1 MRSARRLAVLLVAAL
16 VAGLGVRPAAAQY
29 FRFGKNKVQY
39 EALDWQYLQ
48 SEHFDVYYY
57 EPGGQALA
65 DFTARA
71 SEEAYAHIEELF
83 GYQITDRIALLVYQS
98 HNDFAVT
105 NAVDL
110 PVYSEGIGGV
120 TELFKNRIAIPFTG
134 DYRDFRRVIHH
145 ELVHAVVNDMFY
157 GGSIQSVIQNGIRL
171 RIPLWFN
178 EGLAE
183 YSALGWDTNSDMYVR
198 DAIVNDYLAPI
209 ERLNGYFAYRGGQGV
224 WDYVAA
230 QYGRE
235 KITEI
240 LQRLRVSRSVGGSF
254 KRATGLDLDDLSE
267 RWHDALK
274 AVYFPEVTARA
285 SLDQIAKPL
294 VTDENGG
301 FYNTGAAISPQG
313 DKVAFLTAKGALFD
327 VYVVETTGEAAP
339 RKIIDGQN
347 NVQFESLRILS
358 PGLSWG
364 PDGERLAVAVK
375 SGRSDAIAIVDVA
388 TGETVHYRVPGL
400 DAVISVKWSPLGNRI
415 AFEGTRGPQS
425 DIYVLDLGTNE
436 TRNLT
441 GDVFSDHEPAW
452 SPDGRTLAFHSDR
465 GAFLDTHTYTAES
478 FSILDH
484 DYAQK
489 DLYRIDLD
497 APERLERLTD
507 TPDWDD
513 QSAAFGGDRL
523 LFVSDRNG
531 VYNLWEEDL
540 ATGEERPLTDLVTGV
555 TQVSLSADGRR
566 AALVALNEGIPSIYL
581 LRDPFGGAP
590 EAPLRPTVW
599 AQRVEGAV
607 AQPSPALAL
616 AGAAALDA
624 NPILRE
630 AANDRPFVADP
641 MRERRLG
648 ETLPSTGS
656 GQAVASAVETL
667 GTNGIEIGGTNGHD
681 PFGLGGAPEP
691 TAPDDPDAADD
702 DESEAGVAD
711 STAYGTIRVDFR
723 NYDFSD
729 AFDEAQRLRAERI
742 RPRFE
747 PVDHVNEDGS
757 FKEKP
762 YKLKFSPDIVYGN
775 LGYDAIYGVQSLT
788 QMVFSDMLGN
798 HQIFAATNLIID
810 LRNSDY
816 LLSYQYLPR
825 RTDYALT
832 GFHLAR
838 QLTDF
843 SRETIYRYRNY
854 GLTVSASYPLDKFR
868 RVEGELSVLGT
879 SLTDLVDPALRSRS
893 RAFLYPALT
902 YTHDSTVP
910 GFLFPSGG
918 RRYAFR
924 VAGSPGLSVAFATF
938 LADARQYVGLGPWYS
953 FAFRLSAGVSLGPDP
968 QRFYAAGVQNWINPD
983 FRSIPIEDENDF
995 IFATPVLP
1003 LRGFGIDER
1012 GGTRFGLANA
1022 EFRFPL
1028 FAAILPG
1035 PIPVLPLYNL
1045 QGTAFADVGTLYSD
1059 DFNLWRTNDEGREVL
1074 DDLLVGTGVG
1084 LRTILLGYPLRLDW
1098 AWPYTGRGFGDAQFY
1113 FSIGLDF

>member
-1 MRSARRLAVLLVAAL
+1 MRFARRFAVLVVAAL
-16 VAGLGVRPAAAQY
+16 VAGLGVPREAEAQY

-48 SEHFDVYYY
+48 STHFDVYYY
-57 EPGGQALA
+57 EPGGEALA
-65 DFTARA
+65 SFTARA
-71 SEEAYAHIEELF
+71 AEDAYAQIEELF

-120 TELFKNRIAIPFTG
+120 TELFKNRIAVPFTG

-145 ELVHAVVNDMFY
+145 ELVHAVINDMFY

-198 DAIVNDYLAPI
+198 DAILEDYLAPI
-209 ERLNGYFAYRGGQGV
+209 ERLNGYFAYRGGQSV
-224 WDYVAA
+224 WDYVAV

-240 LQRLRVSRSVGGSF
+240 LQRLRVSRSVNGSF
-254 KRATGLDLDDLSE
+254 KRATGLDLEDLSE

-274 AVYFPEVTARA
+274 AVYFPEVTART

-327 VYVVETTGEAAP
+327 VYVVETTGEAEP

-364 PDGERLAVAVK
+364 PEGDRLAVAVK
-375 SGRSDAIAIVDVA
+375 SGRSDAIAIVNVA
-388 TGETVHYRVPGL
+388 TGETVHYRVTDL
-400 DAVISVKWSPLGNRI
+400 DGIISVKWSPTGERI

-425 DIYVLDLGTNE
+425 DIYVLDLETE
-436 TRNLT
+436 QTRNLT
-441 GDVFSDHEPAW
+441 ADVFSDHEPAW

-465 GAFLDTHTYTAES
+465 GAFLDLRRYTAES
-478 FSILDH
+478 FSMLDH

-489 DLYRIDLD
+489 DLYRLDLD
-497 APERLERLTD
+497 NPERLERLTD

-513 QSAAFGGDRL
+513 QSAAFGGGRL

-531 VYNLWEEDL
+531 IYNLWEKDL
-540 ATGEERPLTDLVTGV
+540 ETGEERPLTDLITGV
-555 TQVSLSADGRR
+555 TQVSLSTDGRR
-566 AALVALNEGIPSIYL
+566 AALVALNEGVPSIYL
-581 LRDPFGGAP
+581 LRDPFGGKP

-599 AQRVEGAV
+599 AQRVEGEV
-607 AQPSPALAL
+607 SQPAPALAL
-616 AGAAALDA
+616 AGAATLDA

-630 AANDRPFVADP
+630 AANLQPFVADP
-641 MRERRLG
+641 MRKRRLG
-648 ETLPSTGS
+648 EPLI
-656 GQAVASAVETL
+656 ASAMDAIGVDDVEVA
-667 GTNGIEIGGTNGHD
+667 GTNGAGPGGTNGHGGTNGYD
-681 PFGLGGAPEP
+681 PSDEG
-691 TAPDDPDAADD
+691 APDD
-702 DESEAGVAD
+702 AGVAD

-729 AFDEAQRLRAERI
+729 AFDEAQRAREEQLQ
-742 RPRFE
+742 PRFE
-747 PVDHVNEDGS
+747 PVDNVNEDGS
-757 FKEKP
+757 FKEKR
-762 YKLKFSPDIVYGN
+762 YKLRFSPDIVYGN
-775 LGYDAIYGVQSLT
+775 LGYDAIYGVQSVT

-798 HQIFAATNLIID
+798 HRIFAATNLIID

-825 RTDYALT
+825 RTDYAVT

-843 SRETIYRYRNY
+843 TRETIYRYRNY
-854 GLTVSASYPLDKFR
+854 GLTFSASYPLDKFR
-868 RVEGELSVLGT
+868 RVEGEMSVLGT

-893 RAFLYPALT
+893 RAFLYPAVT
-902 YTHDSTVP
+902 YTHDSTEP

-918 RRYAFR
+918 RRYALR
-924 VAGSPGLSVAFATF
+924 LAGSPGISVAFATL
-938 LADARQYVGLGPWYS
+938 LADARQYVGIGPWYS
-953 FAFRLSAGVSLGPDP
+953 FAFRASAGVSLGPDP

-995 IFATPVLP
+995 VFATPVLP

-1012 GGTRFGLANA
+1012 GGTKFGLVNA

-1045 QGTAFADVGTLYSD
+1045 QGTAFADVGTLYAD
-1059 DFNLWRTNDEGREVL
+1059 DFNLWRTNEEGQEVL
-1074 DDLLVGTGVG
+1074 DDLLVGMGVG

-1098 AWPYTGRGFGDAQFY
+1098 AWPYTGRGFGDSQFY

>member
-1 MRSARRLAVLLVAAL
+1 MPAVRVLSYCLAAAL
-16 VAGLGVRPAAAQY
+16 VAGLGVRPAEAQY

-48 SEHFDVYYY
+48 STHFDVYYY
-57 EPGGQALA
+57 EPGGKALA

-71 SEEAYAHIEELF
+71 AEDAYLQIEELF
-83 GYQITDRIALLVYQS
+83 GYRITDRIALLVYQS

-120 TELFKNRIAIPFTG
+120 TELFKNRIAVPFTG

-145 ELVHAVVNDMFY
+145 ELVHAVINDMFY
-157 GGSIQSVIQNGIRL
+157 GGSIQSVIQNDIQL

-198 DAIVNDYLAPI
+198 DAVVHDYLAPVD
-209 ERLNGYFAYRGGQGV
+209 RLSGYFAYRGGQAV
-224 WDYVAA
+224 WDYVAT

-240 LQRLRVSRSVGGSF
+240 LQRLRVSRSVRGSF
-254 KRATGLDLDDLSE
+254 KRATGLDLDDFSE
-267 RWHDALK
+267 RWHEALK
-274 AVYFPEVTARA
+274 AVYFPEVAARS
-285 SLDQIAKPL
+285 SLDQVAKAL

-301 FYNTGAAISPQG
+301 SYNTGAAISPQG
-313 DKVAFLTAKGALFD
+313 DKVAFLTAEGALFD
-327 VYVVETTGEAAP
+327 VFVVETSGGGEP

-364 PDGERLAVAVK
+364 PEGDRLAVAVK
-375 SGRSDAIAIVDVA
+375 SGQGDAIAIVDVA
-388 TGETVHYRVPGL
+388 TRETVHYRVPEI
-400 DAVISVKWSPLGNRI
+400 DAIISVKWSPQGDRI
-415 AFEGTRGPQS
+415 AFEGTQGPQS
-425 DIYVLDLGTNE
+425 DIYVLDLE
-436 TRNLT
+436 TEQTVNLT
-441 GDVFSDHEPAW
+441 ADVFSDHEPAW
-452 SPDGRTLAFHSDR
+452 SPDGRALVFHSDR
-465 GAFLDTHTYTAES
+465 GDHVETGRWTAET
-478 FSILDH
+478 FDMLDH

-489 DLYRIDLD
+489 DLYRLDLD
-497 APERLERLTD
+497 APGQLERLTFD
-507 TPDWDD
+507 ADWDE
-513 QSAAFGGDRL
+513 QSAAFGDDPDRL

-531 VYNLWEEDL
+531 IYNLWEKNL
-540 ATGEERPLTDLVTGV
+540 ATAEERPLTNLMTGV

-566 AALVALNEGIPSIYL
+566 AALVALKEGVPSIYL
-581 LRDPFGGAP
+581 LRDPFGGAD

-599 AQRVEGAV
+599 AQRVEGEV
-607 AQPSPALAL
+607 AQPAPALAL
-616 AGAAALDA
+616 ATPATLDA

-630 AANDRPFVADP
+630 AANEHPFVADP
-641 MRERRLG
+641 MRKRRLP
-648 ETLPSTGS
+648 EPLVAAATGT
-656 GQAVASAVETL
+656 A
-667 GTNGIEIGGTNGHD
+667 GTNGNHGTNGYD
-681 PFGLGGAPEP
+681 ALDAETPEAEEGEP
-691 TAPDDPDAADD
+691 
-702 DESEAGVAD
+702 D

-723 NYDFSD
+723 NYDFSP
-729 AFDEAQRLRAERI
+729 AFDEAQRAREEQF

-747 PVDHVNEDGS
+747 PLDNVNADGS
-757 FKEKP
+757 FKEKR

-775 LGYDAIYGVQSLT
+775 VGYDAIYGVQSVT
-788 QMVFSDMLGN
+788 QMVFSDVLGN
-798 HQIFAATNLIID
+798 HRIFAATNLIID

-843 SRETIYRYRNY
+843 TRQTIYRYRNY
-854 GLTVSASYPLDKFR
+854 GLTASASYPLDKFR
-868 RVEGELSVLGT
+868 RVEGEMSVLGT

-893 RAFLYPALT
+893 RTFLYPAVT
-902 YTHDSTVP
+902 YTYDGTEP

-918 RRYAFR
+918 RRYALR
-924 VAGSPGLSVAFATF
+924 LAGSPGTSVTFATL
-938 LADARQYVGLGPWYS
+938 LADARQYIGLGPWYS
-953 FAFRLSAGVSLGPDP
+953 FAMRASAGVSVGPNP

-1012 GGTRFGLANA
+1012 GGSRFGLVNA

-1045 QGTAFADVGTLYSD
+1045 QGTAFLDVGTLYSD
-1059 DFNLWRTNDEGREVL
+1059 DFDLWRTNDEGKEVL

-1098 AWPYTGRGFGDAQFY
+1098 AWPYTGRDFGDVQVY